1 MPASRNLIR
10 FIAANA
16 ARPAASSPA
25 TQAPA
30 AQPAAPAAPVQLR
43 VGLFSWLAGH
53 SIKFIFRVVAATWV
67 HDSQRSV
74 QTADPSHF
82 ARLRKLSA
90 LFWAIGIPLATLALA
105 GPLAAVGAGI
115 LGWFILVRYR
125 AALRSIPVT
134 PATLV
139 DDLRTLVK
147 YSRPWRTIAIAAAAL
162 VLVGAATS
170 LFVLTIGQLLIAAGW
185 LLSLATGY
193 AAAVSGVEQIE
204 DTDLSTGLERSVL
217 ALGTAAHRAVS
228 KLKKT
233 GTDVVAR

>member
-1 MPASRNLIR
+1 MSKARHLIR
-10 FIAANA
+10 FIASPVEP
-16 ARPAASSPA
+16 PAASPPA
-25 TQAPA
+25 TQA
-30 AQPAAPAAPVQLR
+30 PAAPAAPVQLR

-53 SIKFIFRVVAATWV
+53 SIKFIFRVVTATWV
-67 HDSQRSV
+67 HDRPRSV

-125 AALRSIPVT
+125 AALRSIEVS

-147 YSRPWRTIAIAAAAL
+147 YSRPWRTVAIAAAAL
-162 VLVGAATS
+162 VLVGAASS
-170 LFVLTIGQLLIAAGW
+170 LFVLTVGQLLIAAGW

-193 AAAVSGVEQIE
+193 AAAVSGVEQFE
-204 DTDLSTGLERSVL
+204 NTDLSTGLERSVL
-217 ALGTAAHRAVS
+217 ALGMTANRAVS
-228 KLKKT
+228 KLRGKA
-233 GTDVVAR
+233 GTDIVAR